1 MKKEICA
8 AIALA
13 LHEHAGNNIHDKETG
28 IITIKGKEG
37 SNWNSHILT
46 MTKYPR

>member
-13 LHEHAGNNIHDKETG
+13 LHEHSGSNIHDKEAG
-28 IITIKGKEG
+28 VITIRGKEG
-37 SNWNSHILT
+37 SSWNSHLLT